1 MGQELRN
8 PGYRGLNRSRK
19 TSLLASFRIRSFRF
33 QWPADLL
40 ASWAFEMETLILG
53 WYVLVETGSV
63 FLLTVF
69 GSLRWIG
76 TLIAPL
82 IGVVGDRLGRRKML
96 YSMRATFLALASIV
110 MTLGLMDLLTP
121 YYVFAITLLTGLV
134 RPSDMVMRNALIG
147 DTIPADSLMN
157 ALGLSRISQNSARIF
172 GTLAGAGL
180 FSVLGIGQAYVFV
193 AGFYMMS
200 FALTLGVSKVHPSA
214 ASRAPSGVG
223 GPDRSARPS
232 HWRELKEGFVYIW
245 NTPTV
250 LAVMWLAFLV
260 NLTALSITEGLLPF
274 VAKEIYL
281 IDENGL
287 SHLVA
292 GFAGGA
298 LIGALFMAWTGGMK
312 HPARFML
319 INILLWY
326 AMLAVFARFESKF
339 DGLTILFVMGV
350 VHSMAMISMS
360 ATLLGALNDQIRGR
374 VMGVRTLAVYGL
386 PTGLLGAGIL
396 IEPIGFSNA
405 IGIYATVGLLFT
417 ALIGYRWSNA
427 LWH

>member
-1 MGQELRN
+1 MGLRT
-8 PGYRGLNRSRK
+8 PRYRGLNRSRK
-19 TSLLASFRIRSFRF
+19 TSLLVSFRIRSFRY

-40 ASWAFEMETLILG
+40 ASFAFEMETLILG

-69 GSLRWIG
+69 GSLRYIG

-82 IGVVGDRLGRRKML
+82 VGVVGDRLGRRKML
-96 YSMRATFLALASIV
+96 CSMRAIFLALASIV
-110 MTLGLMDLLTP
+110 MTLGLTDLLAA
-121 YYVFAITLLTGLV
+121 YHVFAIALLTGLV
-134 RPSDMVMRNALIG
+134 RTSDMAMRNALIG
-147 DTIPADSLMN
+147 DTIPASTLMN
-157 ALGLSRISQNSARIF
+157 ALGLARLSQDAARIF
-172 GTLAGAGL
+172 GALAGAGL

-193 AGFYMMS
+193 AGFYLMS
-200 FALTLGVSKVHPSA
+200 FALTMGVSKVRPSV

-223 GPDRSARPS
+223 GPDRSVEPS
-232 HWRELKEGFVYIW
+232 HWRELKEGLVYIW

-260 NLTALSITEGLLPF
+260 NLTAFPVTHGLLPF
-274 VAKEIYL
+274 VAREVYL
-281 IDENGL
+281 IDEKGL
-287 SHLVA
+287 SHLLA

-298 LIGALFMAWTGGMK
+298 LIGSLAMAWTGGKK
-312 HPARFML
+312 HAARFML
-319 INILLWY
+319 VNILLWY

-339 DGLTILFVMGV
+339 DGLTVLFVMGV

-360 ATLLGALNDQIRGR
+360 VTLLGTLIDQVRGR

-396 IEPIGFSNA
+396 IESVGFSSA
-405 IGIYATVGLLFT
+405 IGIYAAVGLLFT
-417 ALIGYRWSNA
+417 AFIGYRWRSA

>member
-172 GTLAGAGL
+172 GALAGAGL
-180 FSVLGIGQAYVFV
+180 FSVLGIGQAYVL
-193 AGFYMMS
+193 AQ
-200 FALTLGVSKVHPSA
+200 FAIRRHGLAIAAARHALGDGRSPS
-214 ASRAPSGVG
+214 SMR
-223 GPDRSARPS
+223 
-232 HWRELKEGFVYIW
+232 W
-245 NTPTV
+245 N
-250 LAVMWLAFLV
+250 
-260 NLTALSITEGLLPF
+260 
-274 VAKEIYL
+274 
-281 IDENGL
+281 
-287 SHLVA
+287 HL
-292 GFAGGA
+292 
-298 LIGALFMAWTGGMK
+298 
-312 HPARFML
+312 R
-319 INILLWY
+319 
-326 AMLAVFARFESKF
+326 
-339 DGLTILFVMGV
+339 
-350 VHSMAMISMS
+350 
-360 ATLLGALNDQIRGR
+360 
-374 VMGVRTLAVYGL
+374 
-386 PTGLLGAGIL
+386 
-396 IEPIGFSNA
+396 
-405 IGIYATVGLLFT
+405 
-417 ALIGYRWSNA
+417 
-427 LWH
+427 